1 MLLKRK
7 KKGIEETGKEREFFS
22 DVVLL
27 HRLLTCNCHICIKST
42 TIIRVKVLPLL

>member
-22 DVVLL
+22 NEFLL
-27 HRLLTCNCHICIKST
+27 HRLLTCNCHVCIKDRKS
-42 TIIRVKVLPLL
+42 VV

>member
-22 DVVLL
+22 NEFLL
-27 HRLLTCNCHICIKST
+27 HRLLTCNCHVCIKSSR
-42 TIIRVKVLPLL
+42 IIRVKVLPLL